1 VIGIGLRQLQAAL
14 NSKADALQH
23 QFVDLSEELEEVGRQ
38 LLEARDET
46 RKKLREDQIELRRR
60 QQELADEIN
69 QWRDRARKVTQ
80 QRGQQSLR
88 AYLEELAT
96 LDDGP
101 ILAAV
106 KHAQFLLDA
115 SEEELAALVAREQA
129 SQVTTAAGRHLQ
141 RARSSFDMRQG
152 DSGERRR
159 AAIEFSNR
167 PGMAQ
172 DDAVLEE
179 IEAAME
185 DADPIVRE
193 LATYTAA
200 QLHRFRA
207 QRLANLDEAHHSVQ
221 WLARLNDRYAIPM
234 LVEIVEHLRTGFSN
248 EGGESHETDNARSRM
263 VALLRLVEWHT
274 AEARQAVLALKFD
287 RDPHI
292 VKAAARSLELF
303 PGEWTGPLDPPAAEQ
318 KASH

>member
-1 VIGIGLRQLQAAL
+1 LIGLGLRQLQAAL
-14 NSKADALQH
+14 NFKADTLQH
-23 QFVDLSEELEEVGRQ
+23 QFVDLSEELEELGRQ
-38 LLEARDET
+38 LLETRDET
-46 RKKLREDQIELRRR
+46 RLKLRQDQMEMRRR
-60 QQELADEIN
+60 QQEVADEIN
-69 QWRDRARKVTQ
+69 LWRDRARKVTQ
-80 QRGQQSLR
+80 QRGQQSLQ

-115 SEEELAALVAREQA
+115 SEEELAELAASEQA
-129 SQVTTAAGRHLQ
+129 SRVTTAAGRHLQ

-152 DSGERRR
+152 DAGERRR

-172 DDAVLEE
+172 DDAALEE
-179 IEAAME
+179 IQAGME
-185 DADPIVRE
+185 DTDPVVRE
-193 LATYTAA
+193 LATFTGAH
-200 QLHRFRA
+200 LHRFRA
-207 QRLANLDEAHHSVQ
+207 QRLADLDEAHRSVQ
-221 WLARLNDRYAIPM
+221 WLARLNDRYAIPI
-234 LVEIVEHLRTGFSN
+234 LVEIVENPRTGFTS
-248 EGGESHETDNARSRM
+248 EGGESLEADNSRSRM

-292 VKAAARSLELF
+292 VKAAARALELF
-303 PGEWTGPLDPPAAEQ
+303 PGEWTGPLDSKAAERQ
-318 KASH
+318 PGH